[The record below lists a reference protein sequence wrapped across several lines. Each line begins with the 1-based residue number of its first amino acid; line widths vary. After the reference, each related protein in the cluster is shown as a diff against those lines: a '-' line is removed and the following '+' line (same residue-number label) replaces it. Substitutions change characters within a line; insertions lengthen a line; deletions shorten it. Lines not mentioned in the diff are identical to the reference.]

1 MKAVHKNFKLTFI
14 CLIYISL
21 GYSQDCDSPFT
32 LCQESTLTADESQ
45 FSVGFNSGCLNLTNA
60 CFFEFTT
67 NNNLV
72 NPSAFSPYQVNAEII
87 VNQCDEAGL
96 PLDVSAAVFQPIDS
110 ADPCG
115 PLTELV
121 NCETS
126 QDTLNLNTLD
136 LDPNT
141 QYFLIIGYNSNS
153 PNQVCNLGITVSGA
167 PLTINACC
175 DANIPSGLSADLF
188 VTGGTSVLGQ
198 ETYVWQPLQT
208 LDDFSSSSPVAS
220 PIVTTTY
227 TVEGEVG
234 NCVTT
239 DEVTIE
245 VGDAI
250 SPFNVFT
257 PNGDGISD
265 SWQILRIENFNSALI
280 TVYDRWGQEVYK
292 TIGYS
297 TPWDGTNN
305 GKRLPTGTYYYV
317 IELNSLEVTAEP
329 IIGFVFISH

>member
-1 MKAVHKNFKLTFI
+1 M
-14 CLIYISL
+14 
-21 GYSQDCDSPFT
+21 
-32 LCQESTLTADESQ
+32 
-45 FSVGFNSGCLNLTNA
+45 
-60 CFFEFTT
+60 
-67 NNNLV
+67 
-72 NPSAFSPYQVNAEII
+72 
-87 VNQCDEAGL
+87 
-96 PLDVSAAVFQPIDS
+96 
-110 ADPCG
+110 
-115 PLTELV
+115 
-121 NCETS
+121 
-126 QDTLNLNTLD
+126 
-136 LDPNT
+136 
-141 QYFLIIGYNSNS
+141 
-153 PNQVCNLGITVSGA
+153 
-167 PLTINACC
+167 
-175 DANIPSGLSADLF
+175 
-188 VTGGTSVLGQ
+188 
-198 ETYVWQPLQT
+198 
-208 LDDFSSSSPVAS
+208 AS